1 MKIRYPLNRF
11 HPAVFTIV
19 STLMFG
25 STGSTTQLSSLG
37 AVDRDPTVGQV
48 VRCGTNT
55 ACPKQSYDQHLPE
68 LRSRGRTEQSETRL
82 ESNVQPPPSRHLIG
96 IADEPCPV
104 AEATLGGLR
113 HSLAVTLPEGSTTRV
128 ESLLTVAWT
137 IKEPQ
142 PRGPAYLIL
151 ATEHVARFRGDD
163 FYVLAPGAAA
173 PFRLEQFAEQ
183 TRVVI
188 PLHVPGAPQTGE
200 IKIRPL
206 AAGRLRMSIASCW
219 PDTMRREF

>member
-48 VRCGTNT
+48 VRCDTNT

-96 IADEPCPV
+96 IADQPCPV

-113 HSLAVTLPEGSTTRV
+113 QSLAVTLPEGSTTRA

-137 IKEPQ
+137 IKAPP

-151 ATEHVARFRGDD
+151 ATEHVCPLSRRRLLRLGTRRSSAVPPRAVCGANSGCFTAACSRRSTNRGDHD
-163 FYVLAPGAAA
+163 PTACGGAAA
-173 PFRLEQFAEQ
+173 
-183 TRVVI
+183 
-188 PLHVPGAPQTGE
+188 HVG
-200 IKIRPL
+200 
-206 AAGRLRMSIASCW
+206 C
-219 PDTMRREF
+219 